1 MMLQPT
7 EKQIKLREKMNNAK
21 TESEKEKAK
30 KELIAYLK
38 KRDEEELKDCPFA
51 H

>member
-1 MMLQPT
+1 MMLQAT
-7 EKQIKLREKMNNAK
+7 EKQIELHKKLNSAK

>member
-1 MMLQPT
+1 MLQAT
-7 EKQIKLREKMNNAK
+7 EKEIELYEKYENAK
-21 TESEKEKAK
+21 AESEKENAK
-30 KELIAYLK
+30 KELVAYLK